1 MSSPG
6 DILEGFPHPTITPVI
21 GIPTYESIADLNLK
35 LNANAASVH
44 SNLGDGAHG
53 LLALTI
59 DPAVYNTISPI
70 PFVPPANP
78 GINPLIPAL
87 STNAIIT
94 ELTRQH
100 ATSLK
105 TWQEYQSTDKALKQ
119 QLLAAIDSIYYRS
132 LRNRITG
139 YANVAT
145 LTILRHLYDT
155 YGNISPTDLID
166 NDTRMKAPYDP
177 SQPIELLF
185 DQFEDA
191 IELAAAAN
199 AAYTGPQIVAYA
211 YNTVLQTGLFTDACR
226 DWRRRPA
233 IEKTWPNFKTDFA
246 QAHQE
251 IRESQV
257 TSQGAGFHSANA
269 ALAAELQ
276 EQTFEALA
284 NLATATASDRS
295 AVSNLTGT
303 NSALTIQLA
312 TTNAKLDTALADI
325 AALRIELSA
334 CRAHNRPPRNVNG
347 DGNWGIHG
355 NRNGISRQNNNNN
368 RSPTVR
374 KYYNENYCWTHGWH
388 IHQDHTS
395 QTCRAP
401 KDGHKTCATRTN
413 TMNGSQ
419 RHKELVT

>member
-1 MSSPG
+1 MSSSG

-21 GIPTYESIADLNLK
+21 GIPTYESIAEINLK

-59 DPAVYNTISPI
+59 DPAIYNTISPD

-78 GINPLIPAL
+78 SANPVLPDN
-87 STNAIIT
+87 STVAFIA

-100 ATSLK
+100 AASLRIWK
-105 TWQEYQSTDKALKQ
+105 EYLSTDKTLKQ
-119 QLLAAIDSIYYRS
+119 QLLAAIDDIYYRS

-139 YANVAT
+139 YANVTT
-145 LTILRHLYDT
+145 LTILRHLYDS

-166 NDTRMKAPYDP
+166 NDTRMKAPYNP

-185 DQFEDA
+185 DQFDDA

-211 YNTVLQTGLFTDACR
+211 YNTILQTGLFTDACR

-233 IEKTWPNFKTDFA
+233 AQKTWPTFKADFSL
-246 QAHQE
+246 AHQE
-251 IRESQV
+251 MRESQ
-257 TSQGAGFHSANA
+257 TTTQGAGFHSANA
-269 ALAAELQ
+269 ALTADFQ
-276 EQTFEALA
+276 QQTFEALA
-284 NLATATASDRS
+284 NLATATESDRS

-303 NSALTIQLA
+303 NSALTTQLA
-312 TTNAKLDTALADI
+312 STNAKLDTALADI
-325 AALRIELSA
+325 AALRLELSA
-334 CRAHNRPPRNVNG
+334 SRNNNNRRNIHG
-347 DGNWGIHG
+347 DGNWSH
-355 NRNGISRQNNNNN
+355 NRNRNDNN
-368 RSPTVR
+368 RGPTVR
-374 KYYNENYCWTHGWH
+374 KYFNENYCWTHGYH
-388 IHQDHTS
+388 IANDHTS

-401 KDGHKTCATRTN
+401 KDGHRNCATRAK
-413 TMNGSQ
+413 TMNGSD
-419 RHKELVT
+419 RYKSLVM